1 MIAKLF
7 CEKDDKIH
15 KYLRDNYHYHYC
27 LGLLGLLDMLDLDY
41 NVLCH
46 NVLSFFG
53 GVLYEVSK
61 TH

>member
-1 MIAKLF
+1 MVAKLL

-15 KYLRDNYHYHYC
+15 KYLRGNYHYR

-46 NVLSFFG
+46 NVI
-53 GVLYEVSK
+53 
-61 TH
+61 